1 MSCIVQKNMN
11 VLAIRAHSSGCE
23 SHRSPHIILGGD
35 VLSHLGMGNHLLESS
50 STHTRSA
57 VTSSILDPYLRS
69 CLSFRCKND
78 VHCTSVHW
86 LKNRLRRGL
95 QSFPTFK
102 SRNVMLCR
110 TTQGVTEILKEP
122 KQ

>member
-35 VLSHLGMGNHLLESS
+35 VLSHLGMGNHLLKSS

-69 CLSFRCKND
+69 YLSFRCKND

-86 LKNRLRRGL
+86 LKTGFAEGCNLFQPSKAEMSCYAEPHRGL
-95 QSFPTFK
+95 
-102 SRNVMLCR
+102 
-110 TTQGVTEILKEP
+110 P
-122 KQ
+122 KF